1 MARARLLKPG
11 FFQNEKLAA
20 LGPEAMVL
28 FAGLWTIADRE
39 GRLEYR
45 PERIKA
51 LLFPY
56 WRRSVVRPMA
66 DLHQSGF
73 ISIYSVGSQQY
84 VAIQSFCKHQSP
96 HKLEPASTIPA
107 PEKAVVDA
115 CDFRSHPSLTLNP
128 IPETVTVTSAAPPAP
143 LAFPSP
149 RTRKATLFEK
159 DAGWD
164 DFQASFVPIA
174 NEIPAPEDW
183 SEALTVWALFDP
195 GQKSLV
201 LGAIKARTD
210 AGEVIWHS
218 PQAYLRKGIWKR
230 EKNLAV
236 QPRAGPKSKQ
246 LLIEDAF
253 TAIERERHARNRP
266 ESRDV

>member
-96 HKLEPASTIPA
+96 HKLEPVSTIPA

-128 IPETVTVTSAAPPAP
+128 IPETVTVTAATPPAP
-143 LAFPSP
+143 LAFPLP
-149 RTRKATLFEK
+149 KTKATLF
-159 DAGWD
+159 DRDSGWD
-164 DFQASFVPIA
+164 DFIGGFASLA
-174 NEIPAPEDW
+174 REIPGSVDW
-183 SEALTVWALFDP
+183 NEALIAWKGFDP
-195 GQKSLV
+195 GQKSQV
-201 LGAIKARTD
+201 LAAITRVKAE
-210 AGEVIWHS
+210 GEVIWHS
-218 PQAYLRKGIWKR
+218 PQAYLRKRIWER
-230 EKNLAV
+230 EKNPAA
-236 QPRAGPKSKQ
+236 QARAGPRKQ
-246 LLIEDAF
+246 AAVFAALDEM
-253 TAIERERHARNRP
+253 ERDLNA
-266 ESRDV
+266 